1 MVLDDSSTVELK
13 ILDLAGAEGNVF
25 IDGLKQLA
33 VSGNEVIRISRAKSV
48 TRMVRIN
55 SHNHFTA
62 LRSKLGW
69 G

>member
-1 MVLDDSSTVELK
+1 MVLDDSSTVELE
-13 ILDLAGAEGNVF
+13 ILDLAGADGNVF

-33 VSGNEVIRISRAKSV
+33 VSGNEVIRISRAKTV